1 MAMNDHDKKPESS
14 LSPMEASDKRFSEP
28 GGEEEVRLEWIF
40 APKESGS
47 ANFHPGYGDLSLL
60 NKDGLILKS
69 VGKEQLN
76 EIASEYMDLLE
87 SSSAVYERNGDY
99 ALGIFSSGW
108 CRMMDAA
115 SRKLCGTDD
124 NLKALESG
132 KWLCH
137 ESCWKDASLKAM
149 EDGSPVDIE
158 CSGGIHL
165 YAVPVRAGGEIV
177 GAINFGYGDP
187 PRDEATLENL
197 SRQYNI
203 PIQSLRAEAKA
214 YQHRPAYIIA
224 FAKKRILKVSVY
236 LGYIIERWLA
246 EQSVRES
253 EHRFRELFQ
262 NMSSCVAIYKAVDD
276 GADFEFLDFNQT
288 GEKVEKISREE
299 VIGKRVSQVFPGVID
314 FGLFDVFK
322 RVWKTGVSETHPV
335 SQYKDGR
342 ISGWRENVVFMLPSG
357 ELVALYNDL
366 TAQKQAEESLRLSE
380 EKFRTVFET
389 ANVGKSLT
397 LPTGEINANQALCD
411 MLGYSFEE
419 LGRKTWQEI
428 TPAEEIASVKRKIAP
443 LLRGEKGSVRFI
455 KRYIHKNGTI
465 LWGDVSVTMRYDAQ
479 GNPLHFITTVV
490 DISEQVRA
498 EAELRSLKEDLE
510 RQVAEKT
517 RDLQTRIDELERFH
531 QATIQREFR
540 IKELRD
546 EIERLKSRKP

>member
-1 MAMNDHDKKPESS
+1 MA
-14 LSPMEASDKRFSEP
+14 
-28 GGEEEVRLEWIF
+28 
-40 APKESGS
+40 
-47 ANFHPGYGDLSLL
+47 
-60 NKDGLILKS
+60 
-69 VGKEQLN
+69 
-76 EIASEYMDLLE
+76 
-87 SSSAVYERNGDY
+87 
-99 ALGIFSSGW
+99 
-108 CRMMDAA
+108 
-115 SRKLCGTDD
+115 
-124 NLKALESG
+124 
-132 KWLCH
+132 
-137 ESCWKDASLKAM
+137 
-149 EDGSPVDIE
+149 
-158 CSGGIHL
+158 
-165 YAVPVRAGGEIV
+165 
-177 GAINFGYGDP
+177 
-187 PRDEATLENL
+187 
-197 SRQYNI
+197 
-203 PIQSLRAEAKA
+203 
-214 YQHRPAYIIA
+214 
-224 FAKKRILKVSVY
+224 VY

-253 EHRFRELFQ
+253 EYRFRELFQ
-262 NMSSCVAIYKAVDD
+262 NMNSCVAIYKAVDD
-276 GADFEFLDFNQT
+276 GADFEFLDFNRT
-288 GEKVEKISREE
+288 GEKVEQISREE

-357 ELVALYNDL
+357 ELVAIYNDL

-411 MLGYSFEE
+411 MLGYSVEE

-428 TPAEEIASVKRKIAP
+428 TPAEEIASIEKRITP
-443 LLRGEKGSVRFI
+443 LLRGEKSSVRFI
-455 KRYIHKNGTI
+455 KRYIHKNGSI
-465 LWGDVSVTMRYDAQ
+465 RWGDVSKTMRYDDQ

-498 EAELRSLKEDLE
+498 EEELRSLKEDLE

-517 RDLQTRIDELERFH
+517 RDLQSRIDELERFH

-546 EIERLKSRKP
+546 EVERLKSREP